1 MLKVTLQQGSDS
13 WLNWRREGLTATEAG
28 VILNQN
34 PNKSPWRLWMEKK
47 GKATPQDL
55 SSVPAVRFGR
65 ENEDTARKIFE
76 GTHSTTAPAVCAEW
90 DADRRFRASF
100 DGLTP
105 EGIPVE
111 FKCPQGNT
119 LADVRENGEFSEA
132 YLLYFFQVQHQLLVS
147 EAPYGWLCF
156 LDGMKLIEFKILRS
170 EETIRQII
178 SAGKVFLDSLQGNEP
193 PAADQS
199 KDPLILSGE
208 SAKTWLELAETWLA
222 CEQHIKEVERY
233 KKLQGEVADKM
244 KEILGDFKFCEGFG
258 VRLSA
263 SDTQGAI
270 DWKKFAES
278 VNAAPSEYE
287 KFRKAG
293 SKKYRVTPT
302 GRLGPEGFDTA
313 ELEILEKSQ
322 DDIASAD
329 WMF

>member
-119 LADVRENGEFSEA
+119 LADVRENGEFS
-132 YLLYFFQVQHQLLVS
+132 
-147 EAPYGWLCF
+147 
-156 LDGMKLIEFKILRS
+156 
-170 EETIRQII
+170 
-178 SAGKVFLDSLQGNEP
+178 
-193 PAADQS
+193 
-199 KDPLILSGE
+199 
-208 SAKTWLELAETWLA
+208 
-222 CEQHIKEVERY
+222 
-233 KKLQGEVADKM
+233 
-244 KEILGDFKFCEGFG
+244 
-258 VRLSA
+258 
-263 SDTQGAI
+263 
-270 DWKKFAES
+270 
-278 VNAAPSEYE
+278 
-287 KFRKAG
+287 
-293 SKKYRVTPT
+293 
-302 GRLGPEGFDTA
+302 
-313 ELEILEKSQ
+313 
-322 DDIASAD
+322 
-329 WMF
+329 

>member
-1 MLKVTLQQGSDS
+1 
-13 WLNWRREGLTATEAG
+13 
-28 VILNQN
+28 
-34 PNKSPWRLWMEKK
+34 
-47 GKATPQDL
+47 
-55 SSVPAVRFGR
+55 
-65 ENEDTARKIFE
+65 
-76 GTHSTTAPAVCAEW
+76 
-90 DADRRFRASF
+90 
-100 DGLTP
+100 
-105 EGIPVE
+105 
-111 FKCPQGNT
+111 
-119 LADVRENGEFSEA
+119 
-132 YLLYFFQVQHQLLVS
+132 
-147 EAPYGWLCF
+147 
-156 LDGMKLIEFKILRS
+156 MKLIEFKILRS

>member
-13 WLNWRREGLTATEAG
+13 WLDWRREGLTATEAG

-244 KEILGDFKFCEGFG
+244 KEILGDFKLCEGFG

-278 VNAAPSEYE
+278 VNATPSEYE